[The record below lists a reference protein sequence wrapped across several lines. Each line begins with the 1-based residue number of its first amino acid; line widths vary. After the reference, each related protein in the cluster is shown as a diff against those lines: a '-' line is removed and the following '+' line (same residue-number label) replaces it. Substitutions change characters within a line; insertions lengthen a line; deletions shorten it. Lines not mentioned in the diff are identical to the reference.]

1 MRMACGYA
9 TSQQARHVVI
19 GKNRDVETF
28 AFGRDG
34 LVAITFY
41 GGLTEVWDL
50 DTKAR
55 IASLYV
61 ESVDYPTGQFS
72 ALSPDGRTLATGG
85 LSSLVN
91 VWDVPTGRLVREI
104 EHNVGVAIWALE
116 FSPDGKVLAISGSD
130 GFASLWDVA
139 SGAQIGPRFGWAV
152 ARR

>member
-1 MRMACGYA
+1 MAA
-9 TSQQARHVVI
+9 TGSW
-19 GKNRDVETF
+19 
-28 AFGRDG
+28 
-34 LVAITFY
+34 AITFY
-41 GGLTEVWDL
+41 GGLTEVWDI
-50 DTKAR
+50 DTKER

-91 VWDVPTGRLVREI
+91 VWDVRTGRLVREI

-116 FSPDGKVLAISGSD
+116 FSPDGRSSPFPAAMASRLSGTLR
-130 GFASLWDVA
+130 AA
-139 SGAQIGPRFGWAV
+139 PRSVRGSGWAV